1 MPFFVRWKPDF
12 HMVCVWLCVVATSG
26 PSLVFSDEKS
36 DQQSTELTAVE
47 LVLDNQLA
55 TRIERLWQVTWSRFY
70 SPRTHLV
77 YDYLSSYESGR
88 ELNHLPTAAEVQ
100 NQDPNECGYGTGMED
115 CMISAGVMLSLIV
128 DRHAV
133 TQEEWLRERAK
144 QVFKGVQLC
153 ATAHGV
159 PGFLARGVC
168 DEDLKSVYP
177 NSSRDQYTHAIHG
190 LWHYFHSPLCDPAT
204 RQEIRQL
211 MSAVADRMRAKVI
224 AANDYDSLRLDGTRD
239 TRGISRM
246 WNVAGHEA
254 ARLPMIYAATWDVT
268 GDRKYYDWYQEYV
281 KPAIEQSCTV
291 EENQPT
297 YAFLQMQAS
306 LEVLL
311 RLEKEGSLG
320 PKITLTMK
328 TITLRM
334 AKRAESAGNR
344 GESLDLTKLCTDWR
358 STAGLSAEG
367 SYRPVWYCIRESGE
381 AALAQLIDQS
391 SRFPRPQQTALRDAV
406 MRVDPDRVSSN
417 GIIYLQAA
425 YWKALRR
432 QNESP

>member
-1 MPFFVRWKPDF
+1 MHRLKPYYLAAF
-12 HMVCVWLCVVATSG
+12 VCVCVVASIG
-26 PSLVFSDEKS
+26 PAPVHSDETL
-36 DQQSTELTAVE
+36 DQQSTRATAVTT
-47 LVLDNQLA
+47 VSDNELA
-55 TRIERLWQVTWSRFY
+55 TQIEQFWHVTWSRFY
-70 SPRTHLV
+70 SPQTHLV
-77 YDYLSSYESGR
+77 YDYLSSYEVGC
-88 ELNHLPTAAEVQ
+88 ELNHLPTAMEVQ

-128 DRHAV
+128 DRYEV
-133 TQEEWLRERAK
+133 TQEESMRERASEI
-144 QVFKGVQLC
+144 FKGIQLC

-159 PGFLARGVC
+159 PGFLARAVC
-168 DEDLKSVYP
+168 DEDLKSIYP

-190 LWHYFHSPLCDPAT
+190 LWHYYHSPLCDPAT
-204 RQEIRQL
+204 QNEIRQL
-211 MSAVADRMRAKVI
+211 MSDVADRMRANVV
-224 AANDYDSLRLDGTRD
+224 AANHHDSLRVDGTRD

-268 GDRKYYDWYQEYV
+268 GDHKYYDWYQEYV
-281 KPAIEQSCTV
+281 KSAIEQSRSV

-311 RLEKEGSLG
+311 QLEKEKPMRQEISL
-320 PKITLTMK
+320 IMNA
-328 TITLRM
+328 ISQRM
-334 AKRAESAGNR
+334 VKRAHASRDR
-344 GESLDLTKLCTDWR
+344 GESLDLTMLCTDWR

-367 SYRPVWYCIRESGE
+367 SYRKVWYCIRESGE
-381 AALAQLIDQS
+381 AALAQLIDRS
-391 SRFPRPQQTALRDAV
+391 SKFPTSQQTGLRDVV

-432 QNESP
+432 HNETQ